1 MACVCSFYADA
12 LATKIGR
19 GPLPDA
25 LDKASQSAAQTAVD
39 AAQRVGAAARSVDA
53 RRDAAPARK
62 ALDVAEAIVRADA
75 ARPVQSSEAPAATE
89 AAGTVVAL
97 ALDPVLASYKAQLEA
112 EVARDFAGP
121 PFGAGADAIGSGAGD
136 ADAVVATAAW
146 CCCLLYT
153 SPSPRDKRQSRMPSS
168 A

>member
-1 MACVCSFYADA
+1 VACVCGFYADA

-19 GPLPDA
+19 GPLPEA

-89 AAGTVVAL
+89 AAGTVVAC
-97 ALDPVLASYKAQLEA
+97 VEINQ
-112 EVARDFAGP
+112 
-121 PFGAGADAIGSGAGD
+121 
-136 ADAVVATAAW
+136 
-146 CCCLLYT
+146 
-153 SPSPRDKRQSRMPSS
+153 
-168 A
+168 